1 MKKKDKEK
9 IVEYIQNS
17 AKSYSYCF
25 TYDEPNKKYMK
36 RFANDRF
43 DGSLWRGELVNLH
56 LSIFEE
62 NGITDTYDGIKNEK
76 IDEELRKFY
85 VKVFMEEVL
94 KQLEIRKVEEEAK
107 KAKEKQAK
115 MEAEGKTKTA
125 KKNSKSKKK

>member
-9 IVEYIQNS
+9 IVAYIQSS

-25 TYDEPNKKYMK
+25 TYNEPNKKYMK

-43 DGSLWRGELVNLH
+43 EGSLFRGELVNLH

-62 NGITDTYDGIKNEK
+62 NGITDTYDGINNEK
-76 IDEELRKFY
+76 VDEELRKFY

-94 KQLEIRKVEEEAK
+94 KQLEIRKVEEEEK
-107 KAKEKQAK
+107 KAKEKEAK
-115 MEAEGKTKTA
+115 LEAEGKTKTT
-125 KKNSKSKKK
+125 KKSKKK